1 MGTPGRALTRVEQ
14 RPGREGKLPGLKAQS
29 SSQVPAGHDEG
40 RRVILLHKSRQKGLA
55 VGFNMEPAAFAPRP
69 DGFAP
74 AECTRNRL

>member
-1 MGTPGRALTRVEQ
+1 MTRVEQ

-55 VGFNMEPAAFAPRP
+55 VGFKYYLNMEPAAFAPRP

-74 AECTRNRL
+74 AECTGNRL